1 MVQKLMMK
9 PEHVFLGDL
18 SVLAI
23 WGDTSCFLSLCLP
36 PKPVTNSSEATYNVS
51 IPWVV
56 CSSKNPHSF
65 IGWTQAMFSKP
76 FCKRQGWFAFI
87 LRTYFKALRSH
98 LCHFRVWT
106 EQCKEASV
114 QTENHPYILLTVV
127 KIGLGS

>member
-36 PKPVTNSSEATYNVS
+36 PKPVLNSSEATYNVS

-87 LRTYFKALRSH
+87 LGPTLRH
-98 LCHFRVWT
+98 LEVIYATLGCGLSSVKKP
-106 EQCKEASV
+106 QCKQKTTLISC
-114 QTENHPYILLTVV
+114 
-127 KIGLGS
+127 